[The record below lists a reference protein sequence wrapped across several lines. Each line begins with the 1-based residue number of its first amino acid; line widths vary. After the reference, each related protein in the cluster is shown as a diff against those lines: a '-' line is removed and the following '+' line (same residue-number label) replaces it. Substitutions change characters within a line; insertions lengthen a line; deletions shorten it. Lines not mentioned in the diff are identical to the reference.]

1 MDDDLVRLAKSQLA
15 FRRLRYTHFDHALFD
30 EHAWDM
36 LMILFVARSEGRE
49 IEDIELITE
58 TAARLPT
65 GLRWLSMLEHD
76 KRVVRTVKGDRIL
89 VTLTDDAAASMRQ
102 FFQDVSAAR

>member
-1 MDDDLVRLAKSQLA
+1 MEEDLVRLAKSQLA

-36 LMILFVARSEGRE
+36 LMILFVARCEGRE

-76 KRVVRTVKGDRIL
+76 KRVARTVSGERIL
-89 VTLTDDAAASMRQ
+89 VTLTDEAATSMLQ
-102 FFQDVSAAR
+102 FFQDAAAAR